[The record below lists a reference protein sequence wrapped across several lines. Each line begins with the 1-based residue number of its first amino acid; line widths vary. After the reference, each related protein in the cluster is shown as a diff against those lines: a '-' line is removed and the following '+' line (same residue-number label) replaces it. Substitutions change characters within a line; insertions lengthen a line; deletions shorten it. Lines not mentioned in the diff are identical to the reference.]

1 MSGALSG
8 ALAANVTFLSYLKY
22 STSPTLLGPFERK
35 DLCGVEDT
43 HTPIMTKTLLQ
54 NASDHIQTS
63 LSYLSQHK
71 PVLLT
76 LLLSPL
82 IPFAYL
88 DYQGWYNLGA
98 GGLPHNALGWL
109 MQSLL
114 RLCADRNLRD
124 AKPYDVEILTSE
136 LEKTSFLRNR
146 LPAWEGKSPKT
157 GKWVAPHRQ
166 LEQGASAEIK
176 TVCVF
181 AYSVDRF
188 RYATQ
193 ALQDLPSLLSE
204 LYIFAGSRSR
214 NNPHRQLKLPNP

>member
-1 MSGALSG
+1 MSGALRG
-8 ALAANVTFLSYLKY
+8 AFAINVTFLSYLKY
-22 STSPTLLGPFERK
+22 YTSPIFLGPFERQE
-35 DLCGVEDT
+35 LCGVEDT

-54 NASDHIQTS
+54 NASDHIQTTI
-63 LSYLSQHK
+63 SYLSQHK

-114 RLCADRNLRD
+114 RLCAGRNLRD

-176 TVCVF
+176 TVCMLACHHGV
-181 AYSVDRF
+181 
-188 RYATQ
+188 
-193 ALQDLPSLLSE
+193 PSQKT
-204 LYIFAGSRSR
+204 R
-214 NNPHRQLKLPNP
+214 